1 MAKRA
6 PVSRNV
12 KGKEQSHVEMVGLEV
27 GKVPPQAIDM
37 EEAVLGALLL
47 EPNASLTSWVRS
59 SRNISIRKITGR
71 SSRP

>member
-37 EEAVLGALLL
+37 EDAVLGALLL
-47 EPNASLTSWVRS
+47 EPNASIDIVGTV
-59 SRNISIRKITGR
+59 K
-71 SSRP
+71 PEYF